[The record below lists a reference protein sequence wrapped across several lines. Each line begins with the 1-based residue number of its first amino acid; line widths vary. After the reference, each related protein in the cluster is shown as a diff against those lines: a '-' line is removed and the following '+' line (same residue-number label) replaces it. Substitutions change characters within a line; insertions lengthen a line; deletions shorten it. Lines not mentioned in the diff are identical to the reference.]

1 MRKQLNEEFKRMQK
15 LAGLITE
22 NNDNSY
28 TPTHRSK
35 VDWYYV
41 NEDSDY
47 PGPKGRVVP
56 IAAGYKDPRNFN
68 GTELYIPAES
78 MGWVNGTK
86 FEDEEGNDVPFLE
99 KYFEKINTINETQ
112 ILESKY
118 FFYDEEE
125 GNDLFWDQ
133 MEIKNYLSSL
143 FKKKEDINKFIS
155 DVNGLESLDVYKF
168 ENISDKKIEDAILQK
183 FNLYNR

>member
-41 NEDSDY
+41 NEDSNY

-56 IAAGYKDPRNFN
+56 IAAGYEDPRNFD

-78 MGWVNGTK
+78 IGWVNDNK

-112 ILESKY
+112 ILE
-118 FFYDEEE
+118 
-125 GNDLFWDQ
+125 
-133 MEIKNYLSSL
+133 IKNYLSLLS
-143 FKKKEDINKFIS
+143 KKKEDINKFIS

-168 ENISDKKIEDAILQK
+168 ENISDKEIENAILQK
-183 FNLYNR
+183 FNSYNK